1 MAFETQTRDE
11 ILQRMLFDS
20 PSDIDTRQGSV
31 TYDLLAAPAG
41 ELENAYVSLDFV
53 LTAGF
58 AGVDQPRQYLELR
71 CAEFGVYPKDAVKA
85 TGQVTF
91 TGTDGTVIPLGTEI
105 LTNDV
110 DPIIFVT
117 TEQKTITGGT
127 ATVAAEAKVAGIN
140 GNVAAGKITIV
151 GGTISGI
158 TSVTNALPFDGGTD
172 IESDEALLNRYLE
185 KVRKPATSGN
195 ANHYVQ
201 WAKEVAGVYDAKCYP
216 VWNGNGTVKVV
227 LLDED
232 GTAPAQSIVDDVIA
246 YINDGRLPIG
256 ANLTVVGATEVPINV
271 SATVTLAPGA
281 VLATVK
287 SEFEA
292 ALRDYFKTLAFTDP
306 LVRYTRVANY
316 LLDVPDIIDYTNLT
330 VNGGTSNIS
339 IADGSVA
346 VLGTVTLT

>member
-1 MAFETQTRDE
+1 MAFESQTADV
-11 ILQRMLFDS
+11 ILERMLLDS
-20 PSDIDTRQGSV
+20 PSDVDTRQGSV
-31 TYDLLAAPAG
+31 TYDLLKPAAN
-41 ELENAYVSLDFV
+41 EFENVNISLSNV
-53 LTAGF
+53 LTWGF
-58 AGVDQPRQYLELR
+58 ASIDQPREYLEKR
-71 CAEFGVYPKDAVKA
+71 CAEFGVYPKPAVKA

-91 TGTDGTVIPLGTEI
+91 TGTDGTVIPLGTEV
-105 LTNDV
+105 LTNDIE
-110 DPIIFVT
+110 PIVFVT
-117 TEQKTITGGT
+117 TEQKTITGGI
-127 ATVAAEAKVAGIN
+127 ATVTAEAKVAGAS

-172 IESDEALLNRYLE
+172 IESDEALLNRYFE

-201 WAKEVAGVYDAKCYP
+201 WAKEVPGVFDAKCFP

-227 LLDED
+227 LLDEN
-232 GTAPAQSIVDDVIA
+232 GTAPSQSIVEDVIE

-281 VLATVK
+281 DIATVK
-287 SEFEA
+287 AEFES
-292 ALRDYFKTLAFTDP
+292 ALRDYFKSLAFVDP
-306 LVRYTRVANY
+306 LVRYTRVANF

-330 VNGGTSNIS
+330 VNGGTSNVS

-346 VLGTVTLT
+346 VLGTVILA